1 MSLKLITAPTLIP
14 ITLAEAKLHCKVD
27 VTDDDALITSL
38 ISAATEAAEQVT
50 GRALLPQTFELT
62 LDAFPDY
69 FELTRQP
76 VTAITSIIYQN
87 TAGALITLAGSAYT
101 LDASNESGPAKV
113 TPAYG
118 TAWPEAR
125 ADVAAVK
132 LRYVAG
138 YTNAA
143 AVPESIKSWIK
154 LQIAAMYENRSAEF
168 TGQGFSSMKLGFVD
182 ALLDR
187 HKVFA

>member
-1 MSLKLITAPTLIP
+1 MALKLITPPSLIP
-14 ITLAEAKLHCKVD
+14 VTLAEAKLHCKVD
-27 VTDDDALITSL
+27 VSDDDALITSL
-38 ISAATEAAEQVT
+38 ISAATEAAEHAT
-50 GRALLPQTFELT
+50 GRAILPQTFELT
-62 LDAFPDY
+62 LDCFPDY

-87 TAGALITLAGSAYT
+87 TAGAPVTLSGAAYT
-101 LDASNESGPAKV
+101 LDASSESGPAKV

-118 TAWPEAR
+118 TAWPQTR
-125 ADVAAVK
+125 VDVAAVK

-138 YTNAA
+138 YANAA

-168 TGQGFSSMKLGFVD
+168 TGQGFSSIKLGFVD

-187 HKVFA
+187 YKVFA